1 MMTKHYTTLI
11 AGVAVVAGMM
21 VGHAQ
26 AAVLI
31 EWQDGDVGGKAFANW
46 GSEELQGGTVKD
58 TASAGTTGGETAMVT
73 DPDTDASLYT
83 DVHFTTDSGL
93 IQDGN
98 LSAWGANDVDLKGMQ
113 FDFYA
118 NANGNGTGAP
128 TGLGFYFADTGG
140 HVWYYDIDPSYIT
153 DGWATY
159 SVDFSFNYSAYGQT
173 GWYGFANNTW
183 ASPLVEGDFTT
194 DITTD
199 GAVDRLGVW
208 IAYDTANSLQ
218 EYGIDDFGLTVPE
231 PETYLVLGMALL
243 SVAIVFRKRISD
255 SLAEARSMMHA

>member
-1 MMTKHYTTLI
+1 MRINSYNKVI

-21 VGHAQ
+21 LMGHAQ
-26 AAVLI
+26 AAVLV
-31 EWQDGDVGGKAFANW
+31 EWQDGDTKGFANW
-46 GSEELQGGTVKD
+46 DSEELLGGTVKD
-58 TASAGTTGGETAMVT
+58 DIASGSVGGRTAMVT
-73 DPDTDASLYT
+73 DPDVVDETLFT
-83 DVHFTTDSGL
+83 DVHFTTDTGL
-93 IQDGN
+93 IADGN
-98 LSAWGANDVDLKGMQ
+98 LSAWGASDVDLKGMQ

-118 NANGNGTGAP
+118 NADGDGTGAP

-159 SVDFSFNYSAYGQT
+159 SVDFEFNYSAYGQS
-173 GWYGFANNTW
+173 GWYGFADNTW
-183 ASPLVEGDFTT
+183 ASPLVEGNFTT
-194 DITTD
+194 DIATD

-208 IAYDTANSLQ
+208 IAYDTFNSDQ
-218 EYGIDDFGLTVPE
+218 AYGIDDFGLTVPE

-255 SLAEARSMMHA
+255 SLAEARAMMHA